1 MDDSALTP
9 EKILNVT
16 ETVLRRF
23 GPGKAS
29 VVDIARALG
38 VSHGSLYR
46 HFPSKADLFD
56 AVVARWLGR
65 IAGPLALIAAE
76 TGPAPERLRR
86 WFDVLI
92 ASERAK
98 AQGDPELFA
107 TYAALAADARKIVA
121 AHSERLATH
130 IAKIVDDGVKQGAFA
145 VGDANATGAA
155 IFDATT
161 RFHHPLYARDWSS
174 PEIAPAFEAIWRLI
188 LGGLGAYPLK

>member
-16 ETVLRRF
+16 EAVLRRF

-65 IAGPLALIAAE
+65 VAGPLALIAAE
-76 TGPAPERLRR
+76 AGPAPERLRR

-145 VGDANATGAA
+145 VGDANAMGAA

-161 RFHHPLYARDWSS
+161 RFHHPLHARDWSS

-188 LGGLGAYPLK
+188 LGGLGACALK